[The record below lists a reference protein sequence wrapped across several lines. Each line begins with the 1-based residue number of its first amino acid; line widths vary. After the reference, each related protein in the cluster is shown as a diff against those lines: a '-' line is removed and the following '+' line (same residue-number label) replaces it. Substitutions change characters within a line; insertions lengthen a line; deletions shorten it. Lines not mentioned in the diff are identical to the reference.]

1 MWCAA
6 PAARRAAPAPRG
18 CGMRRRWWRRRSSLA
33 SLEEREQ
40 AIGQR
45 RQVAGTEREA
55 QVAGAEPGSQVVGR
69 VGEARHP
76 RHGGVRSEEHTSELQ
91 SLMRISYAVFCL
103 KKKNKQSKT

>member
-55 QVAGAEPGSQVVGR
+55 QVAGAEPGSQVLGR

-76 RHGGVRSEEHTSELQ
+76 RPGGGGVVVEHRVTERKGVECEKS
-91 SLMRISYAVFCL
+91 V
-103 KKKNKQSKT
+103 